1 MSDKKEL
8 TVKEAIEYTKH
19 YEYSEIR
26 DILLTLQKIEV
37 VKAFWDDS
45 TLDVLWKY
53 QEPDE
58 LELRV
63 FNTIK
68 ETQTEN
74 DYAFTEREISDIM
87 NVHIERVNIKLDA
100 LYYRKRLRMTVLD
113 GDNYYA

>member
-1 MSDKKEL
+1 MSGKREL
-8 TVKEAIEYTKH
+8 TPEEAMEYTKH
-19 YEYSEIR
+19 YGSSKIL

-58 LELRV
+58 LELQV
-63 FNTIK
+63 FNTLK

-74 DYAFTEREISDIM
+74 AYAFNAREISDIM
-87 NVHIERVNIKLDA
+87 NVPVERVKIKLDA
-100 LYYRKRLRMTVLD
+100 LYYRKRLRMAVFD
-113 GDNYYA
+113 EDNYYA